1 VTFLSPA
8 DKSTN
13 FERYVL
19 DLYQTSIG
27 AGRSNLHGST
37 DPIGFAVAKAVP
49 RMSDTAAQTSHS
61 KSMTIG
67 EGGTALALT
76 ALAFVALIVA
86 AKAYTPEYAF
96 HAYLFT
102 AASAAAVIAIVNR
115 DYERPAALA
124 PLTIDGRPN
133 YNTGPVKFAT
143 IRQCSGALRY
153 VIVAQDAKRP
163 ARAQAQRKACAGDSA
178 GAPTMQTPLAAT

>member
-1 VTFLSPA
+1 
-8 DKSTN
+8 
-13 FERYVL
+13 
-19 DLYQTSIG
+19 
-27 AGRSNLHGST
+27 
-37 DPIGFAVAKAVP
+37 
-49 RMSDTAAQTSHS
+49 MSDTAAQTSHS

-115 DYERPAALA
+115 YYERPAALA

-133 YNTGPVKFAT
+133 YNTGPVRFAT
-143 IRQCSGALRY
+143 IAAVFWGAQECHRRSGCERPCAY
-153 VIVAQDAKRP
+153 AGAAKSRRRDP
-163 ARAQAQRKACAGDSA
+163 RCKRRWPPHERSPISRTHGARAWADRVSGISMVVVRGQ
-178 GAPTMQTPLAAT
+178 

>member
-1 VTFLSPA
+1 MQRTCRARLAGDIAPWFVVLGY
-8 DKSTN
+8 N
-13 FERYVL
+13 FF
-19 DLYQTSIG
+19 I
-27 AGRSNLHGST
+27 
-37 DPIGFAVAKAVP
+37 I
-49 RMSDTAAQTSHS
+49 AAN
-61 KSMTIG
+61 
-67 EGGTALALT
+67 
-76 ALAFVALIVA
+76 
-86 AKAYTPEYAF
+86 AYTPEYAF

-115 DYERPAALA
+115 YYERPAALA

-163 ARAQAQRKACAGDSA
+163 ARAQAQRKVCAGDSA
-178 GAPTMQTPLAAT
+178 GASHDSNAAGRHMNVLL